1 MQIYLD
7 CNIIFDDKYTQM
19 TKTAHKLSCI
29 KINTNRKKT
38 STLIFHLQFY
48 FDSKKRKKKVIGT
61 KTKEIISVYARKYYN
76 YFLSISF
83 SFHLNYFDI

>member
-1 MQIYLD
+1 MQMYLG

-29 KINTNRKKT
+29 KINTNRKK
-38 STLIFHLQFY
+38 SQHSFFIFNFI

-76 YFLSISF
+76 YFLSIGF
-83 SFHLNYFDI
+83 SFHLN